1 MLEIDG
7 KAHAQPITFCL
18 DPHPLKLKDFPSW
31 KPQVFVSCNK
41 SIRTKQANPSTDTD
55 LTLSWNSNR
64 ILNRPSNIREI
75 SQFVYD

>member
-41 SIRTKQANPSTDTD
+41 SIRTKQANPSTDTA
-55 LTLSWNSNR
+55 
-64 ILNRPSNIREI
+64 I
-75 SQFVYD
+75 SMGNDVVCWIKTKIDGGENCH